1 MSWYRNWFADEL
13 YMDLYAH
20 RDGSEAR
27 QAVDLFDR
35 IVGNSASSRRVLDL
49 ACGSGRHTFE
59 LARRGHR
66 VAAVD
71 LSPTLLAAARRKTR
85 RHVERVALVRS
96 DMRRLP
102 FCSGSFG
109 AVLQLFT
116 AFGYFRSDEENAA
129 VIGQVRNALVSGG
142 WYMLDFLNSTQLR
155 AQLVPES
162 EQCIGDTHVMQE
174 RRISDDRVEKR
185 IHIVRDGRERIF
197 RESVRLFTL
206 DDFRRMFQQHRFS
219 LKHVFG
225 DYNGAAFEESSPR
238 CLMFARAVE

>member
-27 QAVDLFDR
+27 QAVDLFER
-35 IVGNSASSRRVLDL
+35 IAGTAAADRRVLDL
-49 ACGSGRHTFE
+49 ACGSGRHAFE
-59 LARRGHR
+59 LARRGHP
-66 VAAVD
+66 VTATD
-71 LSPTLLAAARRKTR
+71 LSPTLLTAARRKTQ
-85 RHVERVALVRS
+85 RHAGHVALIRS

-102 FCSGSFG
+102 FRAGAFG

-129 VIGQVRNALVSGG
+129 VIGQVRGVLTPDG
-142 WYMLDFLNSTQLR
+142 WYMLDFLNSALVR
-155 AQLVPES
+155 EQLVPES
-162 EQCIGDTHVMQE
+162 EQHFDNIQVVQE
-174 RRISDDRVEKR
+174 RRIRDDRVEKR
-185 IHIVRDGRERIF
+185 IRIFHGGRERIF

-206 DDFRRMFQQHRFS
+206 DDFRRMFQQHRFT
-219 LKHVFG
+219 LEHVFG
-225 DYNGAAFEESSPR
+225 DYTGAAFEASSPR

>member
-27 QAVDLFDR
+27 QAVDLFERIAGNAEPDR
-35 IVGNSASSRRVLDL
+35 QVLDL

-66 VAAVD
+66 VAAAD

-85 RHVERVALVRS
+85 RHAEHVALVRS

-102 FCSGSFG
+102 FRDGSFG

-116 AFGYFRSDEENAA
+116 AFGYFRSDKENAA
-129 VIGQVRNALVSGG
+129 VIGQVRGTLASGG
-142 WYMLDFLNSTQLR
+142 WYMLDFLNSAQLR

-162 EQCIGDTHVMQE
+162 DQRIGDIRVMQE

-185 IHIVRDGRERIF
+185 IRVIRGGRERIF

-206 DDFRRMFQQHRFS
+206 DDFRRMFQQHHLS
-219 LKHVFG
+219 LKHIFG
-225 DYNGAAFEESSPR
+225 DYTGAAFESSSPR
-238 CLMFARAVE
+238 CLMFAQAE